1 MDHVIVK
8 APSSKSVSHRRLI
21 GAALAKGESRLS
33 GVLESRDIEQ
43 TRTILEDTGARFEQ
57 LGPGEWKVLGMG
69 GGPRGGDAA
78 PVSCYVHESGT
89 TCRLLTAVLASGL
102 GLFRVHGAPR
112 MHSRP
117 IGELTAALEKL
128 GVVVRFE
135 NETGYPP
142 FILKTRGLEGG
153 SLEIGLGESSQYL
166 SGLLLAAPQAKAPV
180 TIEVCGTHVVSWPYI
195 GLTLQS
201 MHDFGVHFDV
211 STRERP
217 DAEWKP
223 ADWREIRAVRPGLI
237 RFRVRP
243 SAYKAGNYTVE
254 GDWSGASYLLAAG
267 ALGER
272 PVRVEGLRAD
282 TMQGDRA
289 MRSILKNMGAEME
302 EGENFLT
309 VHPSPLKGVDVDMSD
324 CPDLVPTV
332 AVLAAFADG
341 ETTIRGVAH
350 LRIKECD
357 RIAAPAGELGKTG
370 VHVEERDDGLVV
382 HGNPEL
388 DLRERDLVLLA
399 HGDHRMAM
407 SLSLLEC
414 KGASVRLDNPAVV
427 NKSFPAF
434 WDVWKEIRG

>member
-1 MDHVIVK
+1 MDQVIVK

-21 GAALAKGESRLS
+21 GAALARGESRLS

-43 TRTILEDTGARFEQ
+43 TRSVLEDTGARFERIA
-57 LGPGEWKVLGMG
+57 PGEWRVLGMG
-69 GGPRGGDAA
+69 GGPRGGDAV

-102 GLFRVHGAPR
+102 GQFRVHGAPR

-117 IGELTAALEKL
+117 IGELTAALERL
-128 GVVVRFE
+128 GVAVRFE
-135 NETGYPP
+135 NEAGYPP

-166 SGLLLAAPQAKAPV
+166 SGLLLAAPQAKSPV
-180 TIEVCGTHVVSWPYI
+180 TIEICGSHVVSWPYI

-201 MHDFGVHFDV
+201 MHDFGVRFDV
-211 STRERP
+211 STRDSR
-217 DAEWKP
+217 DSEWQL

-243 SAYKAGNYTVE
+243 SLYRAGNYAVE

-267 ALGER
+267 ALGNR
-272 PVRVEGLRAD
+272 PVRVEGLRSD

-289 MRSILKNMGAEME
+289 IRVILERMGARTE
-302 EGENFLT
+302 EGENSLT
-309 VHPSPLKGVDVDMSD
+309 VYPSPLKGVEADMSD

-332 AVLAAFADG
+332 AVLAAFAEG
-341 ETTIRGVAH
+341 ETLVRGVAH

-357 RIAAPAGELGKTG
+357 RIAAPAGELGKAG
-370 VHVEERDDGLVV
+370 VPVEERPDGLMIR
-382 HGNPEL
+382 GNPEL
-388 DLRERDLVLLA
+388 DLRGRALELLA

-407 SLSLLEC
+407 SFSLLEC